1 MACNI
6 PKSANFCLAIIKRY
20 TITNDVFWND
30 FQCYRNTYRSEL
42 NSIYT
47 ETRKNTHGIAVPVV
61 MLKNGYCIYFGMA
74 FDRKKTSQLSSL
86 SLQFYDQE
94 SELFRIDWDG
104 NKIDGDISQ
113 PHWHFHNEV
122 KMLMD
127 NRYEKDV
134 CYDDYG
140 SFVNYLEIAE
150 QTKKQYDVGRIH
162 FYATYNNSKID
173 NLDFLDDKILCAWL
187 EYTMNNVNN
196 QLHSIKNHSV
206 NIDDV

>member
-1 MACNI
+1 MAYKI
-6 PKSANFCLAIIKRY
+6 PKSANLCLNIIKQY
-20 TITNDVFWND
+20 TITIDVFWNE
-30 FQCYRNTYRSEL
+30 FQCCRNTYRSEL
-42 NSIYT
+42 NSIYA
-47 ETRKNTHGIAVPVV
+47 ETRKNTHGIVVPVV
-61 MLKNGYCIYFGMA
+61 MLKNGYCIYFGMV
-74 FDRKKTSQLSSL
+74 FDRKKISQLLSL

-94 SELFRIDWDG
+94 GELFRIDWEG

-122 KMLMD
+122 KVLMD

-140 SFVNYLEIAE
+140 SYVNYLEIVE

-162 FYATYNNSKID
+162 FYATYNNSKIE
-173 NLDFLDDKILCAWL
+173 NLDFWDDKILCTWL
-187 EYTMNNVNN
+187 EYTMKNINN

-206 NIDDV
+206 NIDGV